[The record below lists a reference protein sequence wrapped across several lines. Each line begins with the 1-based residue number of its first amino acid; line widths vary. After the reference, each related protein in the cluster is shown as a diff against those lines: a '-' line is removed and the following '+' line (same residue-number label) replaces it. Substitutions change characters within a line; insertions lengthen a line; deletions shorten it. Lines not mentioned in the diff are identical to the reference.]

1 MQILLTIVAVYLAM
15 RFALLG
21 LHVARQGYHPL
32 WVVHE
37 WVTALLCLLLLWPV
51 WA

>member
-1 MQILLTIVAVYLAM
+1 MSVVWTIVILYLAA
-15 RFALLG
+15 RFVLLG
-21 LHVARQGYHPL
+21 QHVARQGYHPL

-37 WVTALLCLLLLWPV
+37 WVAALLCLLLLWPV